1 VTALG
6 VASVVVKVGVTAQ
19 ERAAA
24 SEVGW
29 AKVMA
34 TELVSVTAMALV
46 AASERASG
54 PALEQA

>member
-1 VTALG
+1 MASELAL
-6 VASVVVKVGVTAQ
+6 VVVKVGVSEP

>member
-1 VTALG
+1 MASELAL
-6 VASVVVKVGVTAQ
+6 VVVKVGVSEP

-54 PALEQA
+54 PA